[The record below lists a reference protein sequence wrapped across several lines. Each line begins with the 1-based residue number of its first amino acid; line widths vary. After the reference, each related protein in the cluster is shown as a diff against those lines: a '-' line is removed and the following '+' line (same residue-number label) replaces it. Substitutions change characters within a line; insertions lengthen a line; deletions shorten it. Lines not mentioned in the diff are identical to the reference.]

1 MKKLE
6 LSEVVY
12 DLSPDAVA
20 KFAMVEELRLVTTK
34 IDGLVAYVDG
44 RVLLP
49 EEVTQLVKI
58 LDASRIAIMLHER
71 EKSKKKCAKKKNAQ
85 AKANRSPLAKPVK
98 PSLSLWGRLKR
109 FLTASLHPLEDY
121 VD

>member
-6 LSEVVY
+6 LNEVVY

-34 IDGLVAYVDG
+34 IDRLVAYVEG

-49 EEVTQLVKI
+49 EEVTRLVKI
-58 LDASRIAIMLHER
+58 LDASRIAVMLDAR
-71 EKSKKKCAKKKNAQ
+71 KKVKNKLAKKIKAPKTPKKK
-85 AKANRSPLAKPVK
+85 
-98 PSLSLWGRLKR
+98 LSAWGRLKR
-109 FLTASLHPLEDY
+109 FWVSSMHPFEES